1 MKRMLLSGLATVM
14 VTLPSVLVAQ
24 VAGDVGTF
32 ECRAVQNEA
41 QLAVDAG
48 APFRN
53 KGALIKTVTSVVN
66 AGQVTESCADCI
78 IPQFARGIS
87 AADQA
92 KCGPDAVCGDDMC
105 TVGEAW
111 YSCGRDCSAEL
122 GQVAGVSTLII
133 PRADA
138 CGHPG
143 GRTCES
149 LEGNVVSD
157 ALRLT
162 YGVDFAIQNSGGLR
176 ADLTCPTTDVPSDF
190 CPPYTPP
197 PYPITNGAVF
207 AVLPFGNVVVTLAV
221 SGAELKTMLENAVSL
236 MPTAQG
242 RFAQVSGLCF
252 TYDITAPA
260 GSRVISAVRQ
270 VANGSCTGAAID
282 LSAGAMY
289 DIAINDFM
297 AAGGDGY
304 PNFAG
309 RFVARDNEAKVVADY
324 INAHSP
330 ISPVIQ
336 GRVTCTSSGDP
347 ACPDGSLRTVTLTF
361 NVIVPASTD
370 ATGRPVFIAGSLDRL
385 DGNLPLW
392 NPSGVSLT
400 RVDATH
406 WSITLTGK
414 EGTQLEYKYTNDTWD
429 YVEKDAA
436 CGEIANRQLTLSYG
450 ATGTQSVNDSV
461 ANWRNVVPCGD

>member
-1 MKRMLLSGLATVM
+1 MNGIWLSGLATILVA
-14 VTLPSVLVAQ
+14 LPSTLFAQ

-32 ECRAVQNEA
+32 ECRAVQNDA

-53 KGALIKTVTSVVN
+53 KGALMKTVTGVVN

-78 IPQFARGIS
+78 IPQFAKGVG
-87 AADQA
+87 ATDQA
-92 KCGPDAVCGDDMC
+92 KCGPDAVCGDGIC

-111 YSCGRDCSAEL
+111 YSCARDCSAEL
-122 GQVAGVSTLII
+122 GQVAGVSTRFI

-138 CGHPG
+138 CGNAA

-162 YGVDFAIQNSGGLR
+162 YGVDFAIQNAGGLR

-207 AVLPFGNVVVTLAV
+207 AVLPFGNVAVTLTV
-221 SGAELKTMLENAVSL
+221 NGAELKTMLENAVSS
-236 MPTAQG
+236 MPTVQG

-252 TYDITAPA
+252 TYEITAVA
-260 GSRVISAVRQ
+260 GSRVTSAVRQ
-270 VANGSCTGAAID
+270 AANGSCTGAAID
-282 LSAGAMY
+282 LSSGATY

-297 AAGGDGY
+297 AMGGDGY
-304 PNFAG
+304 PNFSG
-309 RFVARDNEAKVVADY
+309 RYTTRDNEAKVVADY
-324 INAHSP
+324 IGAHSP
-330 ISPVIQ
+330 ISPAIQ
-336 GRVTCTSSGDP
+336 GRVSCTSSGGT
-347 ACPDGSLRTVTLTF
+347 ACPVELRTVTLTF
-361 NVIVPASTD
+361 NASVPASTD
-370 ATGRPVFIAGSLDRL
+370 GTGRSVFIAGFLDRL
-385 DGNLPLW
+385 DGNLPQW
-392 NPSGVSLT
+392 DPSGVALT

-414 EGTQLEYKYTNDTWD
+414 EGTQLEYKYTNDGWNF
-429 YVEKDAA
+429 VEKDGTCA
-436 CGEIANRQLTLSYG
+436 EIANRQLTLSYG
-450 ATGTQSVNDSV
+450 ATGTQLVNDSV
-461 ANWRNVVPCGD
+461 ANWRNVVPCGP